1 MSNELQAKANQAVAS
16 VGETKLS
23 TAAAKLTD
31 FYMSDVVNLN
41 EAVGVPISDE
51 SRRCATNALIQ
62 LCADIGAEN
71 VKNLPKQQ
79 ILKVLQFVTINQLD
93 VFSGQVFIDKR
104 KGKDGSYVS
113 VNATPMG
120 NAYEIMTS
128 RFGVNVKTVH
138 PARIVHEGDEL
149 VLPQYEG
156 LTATPLKHKTTLK
169 GLDGKA
175 IAIYYIIEKTD
186 GTLEYAIS
194 TREQV
199 ANNLKAQIL
208 NASLRDANANRGEL
222 MKKLEGMSLDDIL
235 CDDSLAVWVSPAYRS
250 PASREQ
256 MIITKMK
263 KNALLHYTRDLGNKN
278 PVAYEKVNSDIDRN
292 DDMVVSTEVEE
303 SKDKTPTMKISDF
316 TVEDTEVSEPKAKK
330 AEEEAKPVEVEVA
343 DTPKSEVK
351 EAPKPEPKPETKE
364 EPKAEPETVSIFS
377 TEGL

>member
-41 EAVGVPISDE
+41 EAVGVPVTDE
-51 SRRCATNALIQ
+51 SKRCATNTVIQ

-71 VKNLPKQQ
+71 VRNLPRQQ
-79 ILKVLQFVTINQLD
+79 ILKILQFVTINQLD
-93 VFSGQVFIDKR
+93 VFSGQVFLDKR

-113 VNATPMG
+113 VNASPMG

-156 LTATPLKHKTTLK
+156 LTATPLKHKMTLK
-169 GLDGKA
+169 GLNGKA

-186 GTLEYAIS
+186 GTLDYAIS

-208 NASLRDANANRGEL
+208 NSTLKNEKIDRGDL
-222 MKKLEGMSLDDIL
+222 MEKLENMSLDDIL
-235 CDDSLAVWVSPAYRS
+235 CDKDLNPLISPSYRS

-263 KNALLHYTRDLGNKN
+263 KNALLHYTRDLGKKN
-278 PVAYEKVNSDIDRN
+278 DKAYELVNSNIGDDN
-292 DDMVVSTEVEE
+292 DMVVSTEVEE

-330 AEEEAKPVEVEVA
+330 PEEEAKPVEVEVA
-343 DTPKSEVK
+343 DNPKPEVK
-351 EAPKPEPKPETKE
+351 EAPKSEPKPEVKE
-364 EPKAEPETVSIFS
+364 EPKAEPETVSLFS
-377 TEGL
+377 VDDL